1 MSVQSSNDLHIIC
14 GRLTNPIT
22 STETIKLPFCSRIDE
37 ESSSSGEKRTQSASP
52 AKVVTPQLGSH
63 EADKPRRSAN
73 VCENRS
79 KSSTSAT
86 PSVTGSA
93 GSTGS
98 TGSDSEAMKRASAKK
113 LIERYF
119 YQLVDGCGNPKC
131 NNKYCASSG
140 KVEKLTPNAAA
151 ARAIQLFT
159 QEADLCDTHPS
170 KVPKTM
176 ASASTSTPAG
186 SSASSSSSMVA
197 EPASVATV
205 SVKDGSSSSGN
216 ASAGSSSGSSSGL
229 DDSTVSTEAESAAWR
244 LIAGADLE
252 ELNDR

>member
-1 MSVQSSNDLHIIC
+1 MICIIC
-14 GRLTNPIT
+14 VRIT
-22 STETIKLPFCSRIDE
+22 KQIPSTEATKSNSRSRIDE
-37 ESSSSGEKRTQSASP
+37 ESSSSGAKRTQSASP

-63 EADKPRRSAN
+63 EADKPRRTAN
-73 VCENRS
+73 VCETRA
-79 KSSTSAT
+79 KSNTPAAAAAT

-98 TGSDSEAMKRASAKK
+98 TGTEGEAMKRASAKK

-140 KVEKLTPNAAA
+140 KVDKLTPNAAA

-176 ASASTSTPAG
+176 ASASTSTPG
-186 SSASSSSSMVA
+186 SSSSSAPVSAGAVA
-197 EPASVATV
+197 AKEGS
-205 SVKDGSSSSGN
+205 GSSRN

-229 DDSTVSTEAESAAWR
+229 DDSTVSTEAESASWR
-244 LIAGADLE
+244 LIAGLE
-252 ELNDR
+252 EMNDR